1 MYVRLLVNLRLGH
14 WVLIV
19 TSPSIPPSIPSSSSS
34 SSFLGGYSQYK
45 CNTRVGPLGGDV
57 VRFGPV
63 STVQCRLIHH

>member
-34 SSFLGGYSQYK
+34 SFLGGYSQYK
-45 CNTRVGPLGGDV
+45 CNTRGRTSGVGGG
-57 VRFGPV
+57 GGMM
-63 STVQCRLIHH
+63 